1 MAIMYPNY
9 VNHDISDGERE
20 VFNRFSEDNSIT
32 KDWVVLHSFN
42 ISEHIRHQYNGEADF
57 VVLIPNK
64 GILILEVKAH
74 RNANYDQNTGWCLG
88 AMGDK
93 RDPLKQARDNMF
105 SIKNTYINSYDS
117 KLLIGWAVLF
127 THIDKFRDNSGTLHN
142 ATEFNS
148 NPIIGSEVFWS
159 DNFFSHIEWVMDN
172 WKNGYKFARP
182 LSISGDMERLI
193 QILRPSICGV
203 ENPKAYFER
212 RKKEIIRFDEAQHS
226 LLDIIHNRLNDRIIF
241 RGGAGTGKTVLA
253 IETFSRELSNNQ
265 KVLYITFNR
274 HINDWVSSKFNLE
287 GQPSWIV
294 TIESL
299 YSYWNRVPGEYLT
312 KYDVLIVDEAQDIIF
327 SPNSERY
334 LNMLND
340 MLENGLD
347 NGRWILFGDFSS
359 LQSQHH
365 QIDGKSIEETLDDFV
380 NETPGVFVAD
390 LNKNYRNPKQIVN
403 VCNEIFHQD
412 LDIQSYDE
420 QAAISI
426 IEFINMGDEV
436 EKINE
441 IINEVLSLG
450 FLEQDI
456 ILLSTSSFKSAEIRA
471 NILKEKY
478 NQNLVPFDFEE
489 DGIRYS
495 SVGKFKG
502 LESPI
507 VILSNVN
514 GGTPNSSLYTG
525 ITRSLSKVYILTNQ
539 RYPTVR
545 TLEMLQLI

>member
-42 ISEHIRHQYNGEADF
+42 ISEHVRHKYNGEADF
-57 VVLIPNK
+57 VILIPNK
-64 GILILEVKAH
+64 GILVLEVKAH
-74 RNANYDQNTGWCLG
+74 REVIYDQNDGWCLG
-88 AMGDK
+88 TMRDT
-93 RDPLKQARDNMF
+93 RDPVKQARDNMF
-105 SIKNTYINSYDS
+105 SIMNKYIKSYNS
-117 KLLIGWAVLF
+117 KLLTGWAVLF
-127 THIDKFRDNSGTLHN
+127 THVDKFRDDSGTLYN
-142 ATEFNS
+142 ATQFQSNS
-148 NPIIGSEVFWS
+148 FIGSEIFWS
-159 DNFFSHIEWVMDN
+159 DDFFSHIEWIMNN
-172 WKNGYKFARP
+172 WQAAYPFARP
-182 LSISGDMERLI
+182 ISLNEDMEKLI

-212 RKKEIIRFDEAQHS
+212 RKREIIRFDETQHG

-287 GQPSWIV
+287 GESSWII

-299 YSYWNRVPGEYLT
+299 YSYWSRVPNEYLT

-347 NGRWILFGDFSS
+347 NGRWIMFGDFSS
-359 LQSQHH
+359 LQSQH
-365 QIDGKSIEETLDDFV
+365 QEIGGKSIDETLTDLV
-380 NETPGVFVAD
+380 NKAPGIFVAD
-390 LNKNYRNPKQIVN
+390 INKNYRNPMQIVN

-412 LDIQSYDE
+412 LDIQSQDE
-420 QAAISI
+420 QTAISI

-436 EKINE
+436 QKINE
-441 IINEVLSLG
+441 IINEALSLG
-450 FLEQDI
+450 FSEQDI
-456 ILLSTSSFKSAEIRA
+456 ILLSTSSFQSAEIRA
-471 NILKEKY
+471 NMLKENY
-478 NQNLVPFDFEE
+478 NQNLVPFVFEE
-489 DGIRYS
+489 NGIRYS

-514 GGTPNSSLYTG
+514 GRTPNSSLYTG